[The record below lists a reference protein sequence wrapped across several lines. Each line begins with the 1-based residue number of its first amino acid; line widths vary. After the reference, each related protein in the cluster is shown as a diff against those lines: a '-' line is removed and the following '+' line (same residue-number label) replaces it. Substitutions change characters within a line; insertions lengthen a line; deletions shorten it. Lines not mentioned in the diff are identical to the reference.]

1 MIGRTISVGL
11 QAHADHAD
19 VPVQQAASRGIIR
32 KKGSTRKCLLLVP
45 DQSMAEDC
53 ADIPHFQS
61 CQMRPL
67 ITRYELPKVQP
78 KSPGRPPPMP
88 RIKRQTRRRH
98 EIAKGCNA
106 SGSRCHAKILIV

>member
-1 MIGRTISVGL
+1 
-11 QAHADHAD
+11 
-19 VPVQQAASRGIIR
+19 
-32 KKGSTRKCLLLVP
+32 
-45 DQSMAEDC
+45 MAEDC

-78 KSPGRPPPMP
+78 KSPGRPSTYATDEAPDES
-88 RIKRQTRRRH
+88 RH

>member
-11 QAHADHAD
+11 QAHADDAD

-32 KKGSTRKCLLLVP
+32 KKRSTRKCLLLVQ

-67 ITRYELPKVQP
+67 ITRHELPKVQP
-78 KSPGRPPPMP
+78 KSPGRPSNYATDEAPDE
-88 RIKRQTRRRH
+88 RARDRKRLQRFRF
-98 EIAKGCNA
+98 K
-106 SGSRCHAKILIV
+106 CHAKILIV